1 MKKAIP
7 YILLGLVALAVITMV
22 VTGSNRK
29 RRLNERVTLRKKDKI
44 PYGTWVAF
52 QSLPVFFPSASVYT
66 SRLEPGYWDSV
77 SLNNKRQAFIAI
89 TPSFMADEFEMGKLI
104 EFARNGNDVFISAAQ
119 ISYDVKEIIT
129 AGEKKDLVR
138 YGFWSIDF
146 MEDSLELSL
155 LEPEFSGYAYPGKN
169 YSSSFEQL
177 NERTSRVL
185 GKNESGY
192 PNFIHLRAG
201 KGNFY
206 LHLAPLAFS
215 NYFLL
220 HKNNITYYE
229 KVMSFI
235 NPATEK
241 IVWDEYYLFKRSDRQ
256 RQKKKS
262 WLTVLSQYPALK
274 AALLTALATLVIF
287 MLLEMRRKQRYIPVV
302 TRPKNDSLDF
312 VKTIGRLYYDRGD
325 HKNLCRKMS
334 AWFLEHVRSRY
345 KLATGALDDA
355 FIKNLQF
362 KTGVEA
368 EEIKAIV
375 DFIRNLDS
383 AATVSAAD
391 VTAFHRKL
399 ESFYKK
405 A

>member
-1 MKKAIP
+1 MKKTTP
-7 YILLGLVALAVITMV
+7 YFLLGLVVLAVITLV
-22 VTGSNRK
+22 VTGSNK
-29 RRLNERVTLRKKDKI
+29 KKRLNERITLRKKDKI

-66 SRLEPGYWDSV
+66 SRQEPGYWDSV
-77 SLNNKRQAFIAI
+77 SANNKRQAFIAI
-89 TPSFMADEFEMGKLI
+89 TPSFMADEFEMEKLI

-119 ISYDVKEIIT
+119 ISYDVKEMIT
-129 AGEKKDLVR
+129 AGDKKNLIR

-146 MEDSLELSL
+146 MEDTLELSL
-155 LEPEFSGYAYPGKN
+155 LEPEFSRFAYPGKN

-177 NERTSRVL
+177 NQRTGRVL
-185 GKNESGY
+185 GKNASGY

-220 HKNNITYYE
+220 HKNNINYYE

-241 IVWDEYYLFKRSDRQ
+241 IVWDEYYLFKRSDKQ

-274 AALLTALATLVIF
+274 AALLTALATLAIF
-287 MLLEMRRKQRYIPVV
+287 ILLEMRRKQRYIPVIP
-302 TRPKNDSLDF
+302 RPKNDSLDF

-334 AWFLEHVRSRY
+334 AWFLEHVRTRY
-345 KLATGALDDA
+345 KLATGILDDS

-362 KTGVEA
+362 KTGVEI
-368 EEIKAIV
+368 EEIKALV

-383 AATVSAAD
+383 ISTVSAAD
-391 VTAFHRKL
+391 VTAFHRRL